1 MVSPK
6 TAIPISQK
14 YSSIL
19 STVSRLE
26 PSVVGNIF
34 KHANNPLSFF
44 PSIGLFSVEFALAYC
59 NNMNYS
65 KKMGDAPLE
74 IMLENPKNTGG
85 KEVHILSNLEK
96 ISPVPSRP
104 KRSKKNTKILKK

>member
-6 TAIPISQK
+6 TAFPISQK

-19 STVSRLE
+19 STVSKLE

-59 NNMNYS
+59 NNMNYN
-65 KKMGDAPLE
+65 KKIGELGSE
-74 IMLENPKNTGG
+74 SLENPKTTQN
-85 KEVHILSNLEK
+85 KEINVLSNEETM
-96 ISPVPSRP
+96 PPARP
-104 KRSKKNTKILKK
+104 RINKKNVTQKNKK